1 MRKTDLNAIYIS
13 ERVQETL
20 RPVSVS
26 ALTAV
31 VAPMGYGKTTAVNWF
46 LNQRRQTEAAV
57 ILRVNIYSDN
67 RFIFWKSV
75 QNAFAAAG
83 LTALAGCEYP
93 EDASSAAQLMD
104 DLCAVLAGD
113 TPCYLFLDDFHLLK
127 DEKAAKFLC
136 GLANRLPANIHLI
149 VASRNN
155 FLPKE
160 EILRLGHRLHRIGRE
175 QLRLNH
181 TELAHYAHRCGMDL
195 TEAQVESLLRS
206 CEGWFSAIYLNLH
219 SLAERGI
226 LLSEDADIYSMFT
239 AAMLENLPSQ
249 KREFLAIMGLAD
261 EFTVEMARVVTEM
274 PDAEE
279 ILLTLTEQNAFV
291 TRLPDGKTFRFHHML
306 KECAV
311 RLFARLAPEKQDACR
326 ERYGAWYE
334 AKQQYLHALT
344 AYEACKDYDAAL
356 QVIERDAGIL
366 LSSLDP
372 AEMLERLGRCPVET
386 LKRHPFAILVL
397 MRCMFN
403 WRQIPKMMELKQL
416 LLTTV
421 AEHPEWSQEE
431 KGSLLG
437 ECDLILSFLM
447 YNDISAMSR
456 LHRSASAQMSHP
468 AISIQNSG
476 GWTFG
481 SPSVLMMFHRQPGQ
495 LDRELAEMD
504 ECMPHY
510 YKITNGH
517 GMGAETIMRAEA
529 DLQQG
534 RFDDAQIL
542 LERAYAQIE
551 GNGQTNMTLCCDF
564 LAWRLSLCG
573 PYTPRVPLE
582 VRREEMLRQHNMSW
596 RNLFN
601 AICAYYYAL
610 RGQTESIPEV
620 YAAHRMN
627 TVNTL
632 APGKPMIGLIEN
644 QVYLAQGEW
653 ARVLGR
659 SPGLLALCEALHY
672 DLVALHLRIQMAAAY
687 ARLGRQ
693 DEGSG
698 AGRPGRLCS
707 ALCGKFPGSET
718 SAGSSA
724 GRVPFRCCPAHP
736 CSGCSAGGTLPG
748 IEPQRGPARSC
759 RPADRA

>member
-1 MRKTDLNAIYIS
+1 M
-13 ERVQETL
+13 
-20 RPVSVS
+20 
-26 ALTAV
+26 
-31 VAPMGYGKTTAVNWF
+31 
-46 LNQRRQTEAAV
+46 
-57 ILRVNIYSDN
+57 
-67 RFIFWKSV
+67 
-75 QNAFAAAG
+75 
-83 LTALAGCEYP
+83 
-93 EDASSAAQLMD
+93 
-104 DLCAVLAGD
+104 
-113 TPCYLFLDDFHLLK
+113 
-127 DEKAAKFLC
+127 
-136 GLANRLPANIHLI
+136 
-149 VASRNN
+149 
-155 FLPKE
+155 
-160 EILRLGHRLHRIGRE
+160 
-175 QLRLNH
+175 
-181 TELAHYAHRCGMDL
+181 
-195 TEAQVESLLRS
+195 
-206 CEGWFSAIYLNLH
+206 
-219 SLAERGI
+219 
-226 LLSEDADIYSMFT
+226 
-239 AAMLENLPSQ
+239 
-249 KREFLAIMGLAD
+249 
-261 EFTVEMARVVTEM
+261 
-274 PDAEE
+274 
-279 ILLTLTEQNAFV
+279 
-291 TRLPDGKTFRFHHML
+291 
-306 KECAV
+306 
-311 RLFARLAPEKQDACR
+311 
-326 ERYGAWYE
+326 
-334 AKQQYLHALT
+334 
-344 AYEACKDYDAAL
+344 
-356 QVIERDAGIL
+356 
-366 LSSLDP
+366 
-372 AEMLERLGRCPVET
+372 ET

-610 RGQTESIPEV
+610 RGQTGSIPEV

-672 DLVALHLRIQMAAAY
+672 DLVALHLRIQMATAC

-693 DEGSG
+693 DEGQSLLEQALAQAAPDGFIMPFAENFRDLKPLLEAAQEGSHSDAVRRILALG
-698 AGRPGRLCS
+698 AAQEERCRALNHSEALPEAAARLTERE
-707 ALCGKFPGSET
+707 L
-718 SAGSSA
+718 
-724 GRVPFRCCPAHP
+724 
-736 CSGCSAGGTLPG
+736 TL
-748 IEPQRGPARSC
+748 ARLI
-759 RPADRA
+759 ADRCTNKEIAAKMFLSEGTVKQYTNQLYSKLGIGGGVRTKRAQLAELFAKKY

>member
-104 DLCAVLAGD
+104 DLCAVLTGD

-155 FLPKE
+155 FLPKQ

-249 KREFLAIMGLAD
+249 KREFLAVMGLAD

-311 RLFARLAPEKQDACR
+311 RLFARLTPEKQDACR

-366 LSSLDP
+366 LFSLDP
-372 AEMLERLGRCPVET
+372 AELLERLGRCPG
-386 LKRHPFAILVL
+386 
-397 MRCMFN
+397 
-403 WRQIPKMMELKQL
+403 
-416 LLTTV
+416 LLT
-421 AEHPEWSQEE
+421 
-431 KGSLLG
+431 
-437 ECDLILSFLM
+437 
-447 YNDISAMSR
+447 
-456 LHRSASAQMSHP
+456 
-468 AISIQNSG
+468 
-476 GWTFG
+476 
-481 SPSVLMMFHRQPGQ
+481 
-495 LDRELAEMD
+495 
-504 ECMPHY
+504 
-510 YKITNGH
+510 
-517 GMGAETIMRAEA
+517 
-529 DLQQG
+529 
-534 RFDDAQIL
+534 
-542 LERAYAQIE
+542 
-551 GNGQTNMTLCCDF
+551 
-564 LAWRLSLCG
+564 
-573 PYTPRVPLE
+573 
-582 VRREEMLRQHNMSW
+582 
-596 RNLFN
+596 
-601 AICAYYYAL
+601 
-610 RGQTESIPEV
+610 
-620 YAAHRMN
+620 
-627 TVNTL
+627 
-632 APGKPMIGLIEN
+632 
-644 QVYLAQGEW
+644 
-653 ARVLGR
+653 
-659 SPGLLALCEALHY
+659 LCEALHY
-672 DLVALHLRIQMAAAY
+672 DLVALHLRIQMATACAQ
-687 ARLGRQ
+687 LGRQ
-693 DEGSG
+693 DEGLS
-698 AGRPGRLCS
+698 LLQQ
-707 ALCGKFPGSET
+707 ALAQAAPDGFV
-718 SAGSSA
+718 
-724 GRVPFRCCPAHP
+724 VPFAENFRDLKPLLEAAQEGPHSDAVRRILALGAAQEERCRVLNHSEALPEA
-736 CSGCSAGGTLPG
+736 AARLTERELTL
-748 IEPQRGPARSC
+748 ARLI
-759 RPADRA
+759 ADRCTNKEIAAKMFLSEGTVKQYTNQLYSKLDIGGGVRTKRAQLAELFAKKY

>member
-104 DLCAVLAGD
+104 DLCAVLTGD

-155 FLPKE
+155 FLPKQ

-249 KREFLAIMGLAD
+249 KREFLAVMGLAD

-291 TRLPDGKTFRFHHML
+291 TRLPDGKAFRFHHML

-326 ERYGAWYE
+326 ERYGAWYK

-366 LSSLDP
+366 LFSLDP
-372 AEMLERLGRCPVET
+372 AELLERLGRCPG
-386 LKRHPFAILVL
+386 
-397 MRCMFN
+397 
-403 WRQIPKMMELKQL
+403 
-416 LLTTV
+416 LLT
-421 AEHPEWSQEE
+421 
-431 KGSLLG
+431 
-437 ECDLILSFLM
+437 
-447 YNDISAMSR
+447 
-456 LHRSASAQMSHP
+456 
-468 AISIQNSG
+468 
-476 GWTFG
+476 
-481 SPSVLMMFHRQPGQ
+481 
-495 LDRELAEMD
+495 
-504 ECMPHY
+504 
-510 YKITNGH
+510 
-517 GMGAETIMRAEA
+517 
-529 DLQQG
+529 
-534 RFDDAQIL
+534 
-542 LERAYAQIE
+542 
-551 GNGQTNMTLCCDF
+551 
-564 LAWRLSLCG
+564 
-573 PYTPRVPLE
+573 
-582 VRREEMLRQHNMSW
+582 
-596 RNLFN
+596 
-601 AICAYYYAL
+601 
-610 RGQTESIPEV
+610 
-620 YAAHRMN
+620 
-627 TVNTL
+627 
-632 APGKPMIGLIEN
+632 
-644 QVYLAQGEW
+644 
-653 ARVLGR
+653 
-659 SPGLLALCEALHY
+659 LCEALHY

-687 ARLGRQ
+687 ARLSRQ
-693 DEGSG
+693 DEGLS
-698 AGRPGRLCS
+698 LLQQ
-707 ALCGKFPGSET
+707 ALAQAAPDGFV
-718 SAGSSA
+718 
-724 GRVPFRCCPAHP
+724 VPFAENFRDLKPLLEAAQEGPHSDAVRRILALGAAQEERCRALTHSEALPEA
-736 CSGCSAGGTLPG
+736 AARLTERELTL
-748 IEPQRGPARSC
+748 ARLI
-759 RPADRA
+759 ADRCTNKEIAAKMFLSEGTVKQYTNQLYSKLDIGGGVRTKRAQLAELFAKKY

>member
-311 RLFARLAPEKQDACR
+311 RLFA
-326 ERYGAWYE
+326 G
-334 AKQQYLHALT
+334 
-344 AYEACKDYDAAL
+344 
-356 QVIERDAGIL
+356 
-366 LSSLDP
+366 
-372 AEMLERLGRCPVET
+372 
-386 LKRHPFAILVL
+386 
-397 MRCMFN
+397 
-403 WRQIPKMMELKQL
+403 
-416 LLTTV
+416 
-421 AEHPEWSQEE
+421 
-431 KGSLLG
+431 
-437 ECDLILSFLM
+437 
-447 YNDISAMSR
+447 
-456 LHRSASAQMSHP
+456 
-468 AISIQNSG
+468 
-476 GWTFG
+476 
-481 SPSVLMMFHRQPGQ
+481 
-495 LDRELAEMD
+495 
-504 ECMPHY
+504 
-510 YKITNGH
+510 
-517 GMGAETIMRAEA
+517 
-529 DLQQG
+529 
-534 RFDDAQIL
+534 
-542 LERAYAQIE
+542 
-551 GNGQTNMTLCCDF
+551 
-564 LAWRLSLCG
+564 
-573 PYTPRVPLE
+573 
-582 VRREEMLRQHNMSW
+582 
-596 RNLFN
+596 
-601 AICAYYYAL
+601 
-610 RGQTESIPEV
+610 
-620 YAAHRMN
+620 
-627 TVNTL
+627 
-632 APGKPMIGLIEN
+632 
-644 QVYLAQGEW
+644 
-653 ARVLGR
+653 
-659 SPGLLALCEALHY
+659 
-672 DLVALHLRIQMAAAY
+672 
-687 ARLGRQ
+687 
-693 DEGSG
+693 
-698 AGRPGRLCS
+698 
-707 ALCGKFPGSET
+707 
-718 SAGSSA
+718 
-724 GRVPFRCCPAHP
+724 
-736 CSGCSAGGTLPG
+736 
-748 IEPQRGPARSC
+748 
-759 RPADRA
+759 

>member
-75 QNAFAAAG
+75 QNAFASAG

-291 TRLPDGKTFRFHHML
+291 TRLPDGKAFRFHHML

-326 ERYGAWYE
+326 ERYGAWYK

-366 LSSLDP
+366 LFSLDP
-372 AEMLERLGRCPVET
+372 AELLERLGRCPG
-386 LKRHPFAILVL
+386 
-397 MRCMFN
+397 
-403 WRQIPKMMELKQL
+403 
-416 LLTTV
+416 LLT
-421 AEHPEWSQEE
+421 
-431 KGSLLG
+431 
-437 ECDLILSFLM
+437 
-447 YNDISAMSR
+447 
-456 LHRSASAQMSHP
+456 
-468 AISIQNSG
+468 
-476 GWTFG
+476 
-481 SPSVLMMFHRQPGQ
+481 
-495 LDRELAEMD
+495 
-504 ECMPHY
+504 
-510 YKITNGH
+510 
-517 GMGAETIMRAEA
+517 
-529 DLQQG
+529 
-534 RFDDAQIL
+534 
-542 LERAYAQIE
+542 
-551 GNGQTNMTLCCDF
+551 
-564 LAWRLSLCG
+564 
-573 PYTPRVPLE
+573 
-582 VRREEMLRQHNMSW
+582 
-596 RNLFN
+596 
-601 AICAYYYAL
+601 
-610 RGQTESIPEV
+610 
-620 YAAHRMN
+620 
-627 TVNTL
+627 
-632 APGKPMIGLIEN
+632 
-644 QVYLAQGEW
+644 
-653 ARVLGR
+653 
-659 SPGLLALCEALHY
+659 LCEALHY
-672 DLVALHLRIQMAAAY
+672 DLVALHLRIQMATAC

-693 DEGSG
+693 DEGLS
-698 AGRPGRLCS
+698 LLQQ
-707 ALCGKFPGSET
+707 ALAQAAPDGFV
-718 SAGSSA
+718 
-724 GRVPFRCCPAHP
+724 VPFAENFRDLKPLLEAAQEGPHSDAVRRILALGAAQEERCRVLNHSEALPEA
-736 CSGCSAGGTLPG
+736 AARLTERELTL
-748 IEPQRGPARSC
+748 ARLI
-759 RPADRA
+759 ADRCTNKEIAAKMFLSEGTVKQYTNQLYSKLGIGGGVRTKRAQLAELFAKKY